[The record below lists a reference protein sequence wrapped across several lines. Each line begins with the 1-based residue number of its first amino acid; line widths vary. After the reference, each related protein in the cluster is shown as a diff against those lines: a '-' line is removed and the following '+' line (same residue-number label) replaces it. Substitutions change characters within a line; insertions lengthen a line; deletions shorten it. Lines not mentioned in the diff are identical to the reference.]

1 MKQDTIAAISTPL
14 GYSGIGIVRMSGEKS
29 FSIAKKIFLPGK
41 KRKMCWERSFKM
53 HYGWIIDP
61 RTKEVVDEV
70 LLSLMKAPSTY
81 TREDIVEINCHGGP
95 VALRRVLD
103 ICLSQGAR
111 LAKPG
116 EFTLRAFLNGRI
128 DLSQAESVLDIVQ
141 AETEKSLKMAVN
153 ALRGSLSRTINHL
166 RDKMVELLSC
176 IEAEIDFCEEDIEIL
191 SKHRKE
197 KIISDLL
204 RDIKE
209 LIEKA
214 KTSQIYREGIKVVI
228 LGKVNV
234 GKSSLLN
241 SLLEKERAIVSTIP
255 GTTRDTI
262 EEMINIEGYP
272 CRIIDT
278 AGFCQ
283 VKDEVEK
290 ESIKRTLLSL
300 KQADIVILM
309 VDGSSPL
316 EKQDFEIFSFVKELK
331 KELIVVINK
340 IDLPLKMDEEILE
353 KNFPSS
359 PPVKIS
365 ATRGINIEKLK
376 EKIKTLI
383 LKKLVPSSDEFM
395 INLRHKNLLEKA
407 HMSLERAQKALKEK
421 LSEEFIAVE
430 LREAIGYLDEITGR
444 KLEGEVLERIFSNFC
459 IGK

>member
-14 GYSGIGIVRMSGEKS
+14 GYSGIGIVRMSGEES
-29 FSIAKKIFLPGK
+29 FLIARKIFLPGR
-41 KRKMCWERSFKM
+41 KRKICWNRSFKM
-53 HYGWIIDP
+53 HYGWIVDP
-61 RTKEVVDEV
+61 GTKEVVDEV
-70 LLSLMKAPSTY
+70 LLSLMKAPHTY

-153 ALRGSLSRTINHL
+153 ALRGNFSKIINRL
-166 RDKMVELLSC
+166 RDKMVDLLSC
-176 IEAEIDFCEEDIEIL
+176 IEAEIDFSEEEIEIL
-191 SKHRKE
+191 TGEEKE
-197 KIISDLL
+197 KKVQEFLK
-204 RDIKE
+204 DIKE

-228 LGKVNV
+228 FGKVNV

-241 SLLEKERAIVSTIP
+241 YLLEKERAIVSSIP

-262 EEMINIEGYP
+262 EEIINIEGYP

-283 VKDEVEK
+283 AKEELEK
-290 ESIKRTLLSL
+290 ESVRRTLISL

-331 KELIVVINK
+331 KDIIPVINK
-340 IDLPLKMDEEILE
+340 IDLPLKIKEEIL
-353 KNFPSS
+353 KKIFPSFS
-359 PPVKIS
+359 PVKIS
-365 ATRGINIEKLK
+365 ATKGINIEKLR
-376 EKIKTLI
+376 ERIKDLI

-395 INLRHKNLLEKA
+395 INLRHKNLLEKT
-407 HMSLERAQKALKEK
+407 HTCLERAQKALKEK

-430 LREAIGYLDEITGR
+430 LKEAIGYLDEITGK

-459 IGK
+459 KGK